1 MPTLDNR
8 GIAVIAAA
16 GAEEPGR
23 AEPVRALRE
32 AGARTGLLSVRPGQV
47 RAVRHGLQPTQT
59 SAAGK
64 TLDQADPGNYDA
76 LLRPGGAV
84 NAGRWR
90 TEPAGQSFTKQI
102 NSAGKPMAV
111 SCRAPWGLVPGGL
124 ARGRTLASYRTL
136 QDDLRTAGATWLDRE
151 VVVHGNLVT
160 GRPPGGIAALT
171 REMLD
176 LFAAA
181 GGA

>member
-1 MPTLDNR
+1 MPAPGNLR
-8 GIAVIAAA
+8 SAVIAAA
-16 GAEEPGR
+16 GAGEPGR

-47 RAVRHGLQPTQT
+47 RAVRHDLQPAQA

-64 TLDQADPGNYDA
+64 TLDQADPADYDA
-76 LLRPGGAV
+76 LLLSGGAV
-84 NAGRWR
+84 NAGRLR
-90 TEPAGQSFTKQI
+90 TEPAVPSFTKQI
-102 NSAGKPMAV
+102 KSAGTPMAV

-124 ARGRTLASYRTL
+124 ARGRTLTSYRTL
-136 QDDLRTAGATWLDRE
+136 PDDLRTAGATWLDRE
-151 VVVHGNLVT
+151 VVVHGDLVT
-160 GRPPGGIAALT
+160 GRPPGGIAAFT